1 MLSEAILRYGY
12 ALIFVAAAVEGDATL
27 VTATFLAHR
36 GYFHLYVVMV
46 VVAVATIA
54 VNQVYFWLARRYGS
68 DGSATKREGR
78 AFGKVLGWVER
89 FGLPLVVFSRFAY
102 GFRISIPAACGASGM
117 SPLLF
122 TVGDVIGAAIWAF
135 VIGIAGY
142 AIGHFLEEV
151 VHNLHA
157 HEGWIALTLLVA
169 LLALLAR
176 YGRDRFSL
184 RALKRR
190 GEASDGG

>member
-54 VNQVYFWLARRYGS
+54 INQVYFWLARRYGS
-68 DGSATKREGR
+68 DGLSAKREGR

-102 GFRISIPAACGASGM
+102 GFRIAIPAACGASGM

-122 TVGDVIGAAIWAF
+122 TLGDVAGAAIWAV
-135 VIGIAGY
+135 VIGFAGY
-142 AIGHFLEEV
+142 AIGHFLEQV
-151 VHNLHA
+151 VHDLHT
-157 HEGWIALTLLVA
+157 HEGWVALALLVA
-169 LLALLAR
+169 LLAILAC
-176 YGRDRFSL
+176 YGCDRFSL
-184 RALKRR
+184 RALKR
-190 GEASDGG
+190 GAEAPDA